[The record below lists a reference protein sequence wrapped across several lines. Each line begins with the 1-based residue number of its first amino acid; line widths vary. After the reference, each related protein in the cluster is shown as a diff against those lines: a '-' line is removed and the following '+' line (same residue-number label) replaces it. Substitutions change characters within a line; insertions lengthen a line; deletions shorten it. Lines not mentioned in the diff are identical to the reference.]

1 MTRIRTRHLI
11 VAVTIAVLSAG
22 VALSGTPALA
32 QVPGASFSIAY
43 ADTVSDGVPGPGAG
57 NIEVG
62 GAVDSYSFEAEA
74 GDVAIFDVLAG
85 GAGTFRWRLEAPD
98 GTAVFDGLFVDRT
111 EPLETG
117 TYILSARGAT
127 ATTVGTYSFR
137 LLATPPADEFTIEIG
152 DTVSDGV
159 PGPGAG
165 NVEVPGAVDR
175 YRFEGTSGQAAILDA
190 LTGSTNQVRWSLH
203 APDGTEVFDAFYVD
217 QEATL
222 PETGTYTLTVNGLS
236 ITSSGIY
243 SFRLMGAPA
252 AQEFTIGF
260 GDTVSDGVPA
270 PGAGNLEAAGA
281 IDRYRFEGTAG
292 QVAIL
297 DALTGSTNEVRWS
310 LHAPDGT
317 EVFDAFYVDQEVTL
331 LQTGTYSL
339 TVSGLN
345 VTSTGVYS
353 FQLLDVPPRI
363 DEFTIEFGDTIS
375 DGVPGPGAGNL
386 EGPGA
391 VDRYLFDGTAG
402 QVAILDALI
411 GSTNEVRWSLHAPD
425 GAEVFDAFYVDQ
437 EVTLTETGT
446 YTLTVDGL
454 SITSFGV
461 YSFELR
467 EPPPNNAPIAEDDA
481 AETDH
486 GAPVMIDVLANDT
499 DPDGDDLVIDALTQ
513 PTDGSAVIDGNKIT
527 YTPDTG
533 FAGTDSFTYT
543 VVDGRSGFAE
553 ATVTVT
559 VNEAPNNP
567 PAITGIDDQ
576 NNTVGDDVILQVEA
590 SDPDGDELTYSA
602 TGLPPGLDIDAATG
616 EITGTIESGAENDSP
631 YAVEVTVT
639 DPDDATATTEFQWT
653 VTPAGT
659 APVPVDVDILPC
671 CIINDG
677 YGVIPVVI
685 FGNAG
690 VAGDQIDPA
699 TVELEGMPVK
709 RLFGC
714 YLDLVH
720 DFDGDG
726 IDDLLVLIKD
736 VRGAI
741 PKGATTARITGLTY
755 DGTAFEGA
763 DDIRLL

>member
-1 MTRIRTRHLI
+1 MTPTRTHHLI
-11 VAVTIAVLSAG
+11 VAVTVAVLSAG

-32 QVPGASFSIAY
+32 QVPGDSFSIAY
-43 ADTVSDGVPGPGAG
+43 GDTVSDGVPAPGAG

-62 GAVDSYSFEAEA
+62 GAVDSYSFDAEA

-85 GAGTFRWRLEAPD
+85 NAGTFRWRLEAPD
-98 GTAVFDGLFVDRT
+98 GSAVFDGLYVDRT
-111 EPLETG
+111 EPLATG
-117 TYILSARGAT
+117 TYILSVRGAT

-137 LLATPPADEFTIEIG
+137 LLLTPPADEFTIGFG

-175 YRFEGTSGQAAILDA
+175 YRFEGTSGQVAILDA

-203 APDGTEVFDAFYVD
+203 APNGTEVFDAFYVD
-217 QEATL
+217 QAVVL
-222 PETGTYTLTVNGLS
+222 PETGTYTLSVNGLNIS
-236 ITSSGIY
+236 SSGIY
-243 SFRLMGAPA
+243 SFRLVGAPA
-252 AQEFTIGF
+252 AQEFTIQF

-270 PGAGNLEAAGA
+270 PGAGNVEAAGA
-281 IDRYRFEGTAG
+281 IDRYLFDGAAGQVAILDALTGSTNEVRWSLHAPDGTEVFDTFYVDQEVTLLDTGTYTLTVSGLNVTSTGVYSFQLVDVPPQIDEFAIEFGDTVSDGVPGPGAGNLEGPGAVDRYLFEGTAG

-317 EVFDAFYVDQEVTL
+317 EVFDALYVDHEVTL
-331 LQTGTYSL
+331 
-339 TVSGLN
+339 
-345 VTSTGVYS
+345 
-353 FQLLDVPPRI
+353 P
-363 DEFTIEFGDTIS
+363 
-375 DGVPGPGAGNL
+375 
-386 EGPGA
+386 
-391 VDRYLFDGTAG
+391 
-402 QVAILDALI
+402 
-411 GSTNEVRWSLHAPD
+411 
-425 GAEVFDAFYVDQ
+425 
-437 EVTLTETGT
+437 ETGT

-454 SITSFGV
+454 NITSFGV

-467 EPPPNNAPIAEDDA
+467 EPPPNGAPVAEDDV

-486 GAPVMIDVLANDT
+486 GAPVTIDVLANDS
-499 DPDGDDLVIDALTQ
+499 DPDGDDLFIDALTQ
-513 PTDGSAVIDGNKIT
+513 PADGSAVIDGAKIT

-543 VVDGRSGFAE
+543 IADGRGGSAE

-567 PAITGIDDQ
+567 PAITDIDDQ
-576 NNTVGDDVILQVEA
+576 NNIVGDDVTLQVEA
-590 SDPDGDELTYSA
+590 DDPDGDELTYA
-602 TGLPPGLDIDAATG
+602 ANGLPPGLDIDAATG
-616 EITGTIESGAENDSP
+616 EITGTIESGAEVDSP
-631 YAVEVTVT
+631 YGVEVTAT
-639 DPDDATATTEFQWT
+639 DPDDAAATTEFQWT
-653 VTPAGT
+653 VNPANG
-659 APVPVDVDILPC
+659 ARVPVEVDILPC

-677 YGVIPVVI
+677 RGVIPVVI

-690 VAGDQIDPA
+690 IAGDQIDPT
-699 TVELEGMPVK
+699 TVELEGMPVA

-714 YLDLVH
+714 YLYLVH
-720 DFDGDG
+720 DFNGDG

-741 PKGATTARITGLTY
+741 PTGATTATITGLTY